1 MADGEEEDTR
11 REGAAQR
18 PSAAGAAPVP
28 FATAGGA
35 SAAPAK
41 RGGR

>member
-1 MADGEEEDTR
+1 MADGEEHNKR
-11 REGAAQR
+11 REDAAQR
-18 PSAAGAAPVP
+18 PSAARATPVP